1 MRSHWTVSRRALFA
15 VAAVAPL
22 LACEPD
28 ADPSR
33 LTAPLVASRS
43 AAPPEALLSPAWQA
57 IEASLVAHGSVPAV
71 VSTRAYSLLG
81 VAQYLP
87 CSRPKAAGA
96 TAMHPMAA
104 RWRARP
110 WSC

>member
-43 AAPPEALLSPAWQA
+43 AAPPEAPLSPAWQA
-57 IEASLVAHGSVPAV
+57 IQPRRVAHGSVPAV
-71 VSTRAYSLLG
+71 VPTPAYSLPG
-81 VAQYLP
+81 VAEYL
-87 CSRPKAAGA
+87 AAQPAGRRGRHRHGCHGGPVA
-96 TAMHPMAA
+96 GP
-104 RWRARP
+104 
-110 WSC
+110 